1 MVSYASLSEFGQN
14 VVVNL
19 TSSWATGTAGS
30 DVFQGIE
37 HVLTGV
43 GDDQLIGNA
52 AANYLSAGS
61 GRDVLRGEA
70 GADSLDGGEGDDTLY
85 GGEGA
90 DSMAGGSGNDLYF
103 YIDSQD
109 QVIEVSG
116 GGQDTIITSA
126 NVTMAA
132 DVEVLV
138 IADGVSGLTLIAGPT
153 GGMMVGNGLSQN
165 FQGGAGDDVI
175 LAGGGSLAD
184 ILALFNNWL

>member
-1 MVSYASLSEFGQN
+1 
-14 VVVNL
+14 
-19 TSSWATGTAGS
+19 
-30 DVFQGIE
+30 
-37 HVLTGV
+37 
-43 GDDQLIGNA
+43 
-52 AANYLSAGS
+52 
-61 GRDVLRGEA
+61 VLRGEA
-70 GADSLDGGEGDDTLY
+70 GADSLDGGEGGDTLY

-109 QVIEVSG
+109 QVIEVFG

-184 ILALFNNWL
+184 ILALFNNCL